1 MSERDLVPPAV
12 FIDGFIKSAVRQG
25 IGVTVIYAF
34 KEGTRLRTRIAS
46 TAEPDAA
53 RAMLQM
59 VAKRPDMRVEQSAL
73 TCPHAN
79 ETPAVCPCP
88 DGCYCKANT
97 CNQGN

>member
-12 FIDGFIKSAVRQG
+12 FIDGFIKSAHAQG

-34 KEGTRLRTRIAS
+34 REGTRLVTRIAS

-59 VAKRPDMRVEQSAL
+59 VAKRQDMQVEQSAM
-73 TCPHAN
+73 TCEHAN
-79 ETPAVCPCP
+79 EVPAVCPCSE
-88 DGCYCKANT
+88 GCYCKANT
-97 CNQGN
+97 CKTGN

>member
-12 FIDGFIKSAVRQG
+12 FIDGFIKSARAQG

-34 KEGTRLRTRIAS
+34 REGTRLVTRIAS

-59 VAKRPDMRVEQSAL
+59 VAKRSDMQVDQGGL
-73 TCPHAN
+73 CLHAN
-79 ETPAVCPCP
+79 ETPAPCVCP
-88 DGCYCKANT
+88 DGCYCKSNT
-97 CNQGN
+97 CKAGN